1 MIQVDGSAH
10 SGSGTLLRYAVALA
24 TLLGEPLHMTRI
36 RAKREKPGLRPQHL
50 QAVRACCSLSDG
62 ELEGAEVGSTEII
75 FKPGHTLKIG
85 DFRWDIGTA
94 GSTTMLAF
102 TLIPLALF
110 ASRPCSFSMVGGLF
124 QDFAPSAFHLQM
136 VLLPVLKRMGAEIR
150 IEVLQPG
157 YPPKGEGRLR
167 VEVKPLRGGLKPL
180 RMTEQGTIKGIRGI
194 SLASHLEIERVS
206 ERMADQCKRLL
217 EKRGYQTDIEVL
229 NDQTALQKGAALLL
243 WAETETG
250 CLLGSDQAGKPG
262 RRSEKIAHSVVASLF
277 EDLDTKATTDRHLAD
292 QLILFAALAGGTSEY
307 VIPRMTEHIESN
319 LWLVEKILGVKS
331 ELSKNHLRIQ
341 GIGFQ
346 KTGKEI

>member
-10 SGSGTLLRYAVALA
+10 SGSGTLLRYAVALV
-24 TLLGEPLHMTRI
+24 TLLGKPLHMTRI

-75 FKPGHTLKIG
+75 FKPGHTLKTG

-110 ASRPCSFSMVGGLF
+110 ASRLCSFSMVGGLF

-157 YPPKGEGRLR
+157 YLPKGEGRLR

-180 RMTEQGTIKGIRGI
+180 RMTEQGTLKGIRGI

-292 QLILFAALAGGTSEY
+292 QLILFASLAEGTSEY

-331 ELSKNHLRIQ
+331 ELSKNHLRIE

>member
-24 TLLGEPLHMTRI
+24 TLLGKPLHMTRI

-62 ELEGAEVGSTEII
+62 EVEGAEVGSTEIF
-75 FKPGHTLKIG
+75 FKPGDTLKTG

-124 QDFAPSAFHLQM
+124 QDFAPSAFHLQR
-136 VLLPVLKRMGAEIR
+136 VLLPILKRMGAEIR
-150 IEVLQPG
+150 MEVLQPG

-180 RMTEQGTIKGIRGI
+180 RMTEQGTLKGIRGI
-194 SLASHLEIERVS
+194 SLASHLENERVS

-217 EKRGYQTDIEVL
+217 ERRGYQTHIEVL

-262 RRSEKIAHSVVASLF
+262 RRSEKIAHSVVTSLF

-307 VIPRMTEHIESN
+307 LIPRMTEHIESN

-331 ELSKNHLRIQ
+331 ELSKNHLHIE
-341 GIGFQ
+341 GIGFP
-346 KTGKEI
+346 KTGKKI

>member
-50 QAVRACCSLSDG
+50 QALRACFSLSDG
-62 ELEGAEVGSTEII
+62 ELEGAEVGSTEIT
-75 FKPGHTLKIG
+75 FKPGHTLKTG

-136 VLLPVLKRMGAEIR
+136 VLLPVLKRMGAEMR

-167 VEVKPLRGGLKPL
+167 VEVKPLRGVLKPL

-194 SLASHLEIERVS
+194 SLASHLENERVS

-217 EKRGYQTDIEVL
+217 EKLGYQTDIVVL

-262 RRSEKIAHSVVASLF
+262 RRSEKIAHSVVISLF
-277 EDLDTKATTDRHLAD
+277 EDLDTKATTDRYLAD

-307 VIPRMTEHIESN
+307 VIPRMTEHVESN
-319 LWLVEKILGVKS
+319 LWLVEKILGAKS
-331 ELSKNHLRIQ
+331 ELSKNHLRIE

-346 KTGKEI
+346 KTGQEI